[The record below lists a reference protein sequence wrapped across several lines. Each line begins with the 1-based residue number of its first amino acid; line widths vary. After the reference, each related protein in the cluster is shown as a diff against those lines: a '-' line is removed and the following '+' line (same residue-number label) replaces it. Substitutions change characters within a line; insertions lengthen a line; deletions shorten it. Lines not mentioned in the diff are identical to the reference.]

1 MELFSKGE
9 IMKLT
14 PPTKNVF
21 YVSVVLA
28 VLGLVGQYVSIP
40 FVSAY
45 NFYFVLVAYIVLF
58 LGNVMTGF

>member
-1 MELFSKGE
+1 
-9 IMKLT
+9 MKLT

-40 FVSAY
+40 FVSGY

>member
-1 MELFSKGE
+1 MQ
-9 IMKLT
+9 LT

-28 VLGLVGQYVSIP
+28 VLGILAHFVTIP

-45 NFYFVLVAYIVLF
+45 NFWFVVVGYVVLV
-58 LGNVMTGF
+58 LGNTMKGV